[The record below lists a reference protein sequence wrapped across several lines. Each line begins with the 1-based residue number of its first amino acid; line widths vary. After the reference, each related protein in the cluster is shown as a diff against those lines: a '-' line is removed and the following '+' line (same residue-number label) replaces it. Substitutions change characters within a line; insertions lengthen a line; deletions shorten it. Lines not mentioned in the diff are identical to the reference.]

1 MAFDT
6 FEQIRAHILER
17 GYEDSTDTTGDFYS
31 LAADAII
38 EAWRDIA
45 TRWPILEW
53 RKSPV
58 GSFITTAQVTS
69 LTVTIA
75 AAGASAAGVLS
86 SAPTSSLLGRK
97 LKPTGK
103 EWYGIITAHNANETA
118 FTLDVAQEALAAGQ
132 ACTIYQDE
140 YTLNADL
147 GLFVDGLWY
156 PTSKFV
162 ALKSE
167 EYMRTSFPVPHAS
180 DIPEYFA
187 RIGQRTIR
195 LSSYPTSV
203 KRVEYPYSFVPDDPS
218 GTTTLALPSFW
229 RPALAVK
236 ALAIL
241 IGMKF
246 DRRENDTL
254 ARAERMIEACIAYE
268 KQRLHGLQTK
278 SPTGYRGAYGS

>member
-1 MAFDT
+1 MPLDT
-6 FEQIRAHILER
+6 FAQIQAHILER
-17 GYEDSTDTTGDFYS
+17 GYEDSTDLTGDFFTLS
-31 LAADAII
+31 SDAII

-58 GSFITTAQVTS
+58 GAFITVASITTTT
-69 LTVTIA
+69 LTIA
-75 AAGASAAGVLS
+75 AAGEAVAATLS
-86 SAPTSSLLGRK
+86 VAPATSIVGRK
-97 LKPTGK
+97 IKPTGK
-103 EWYGIITAHNANETA
+103 EWYAIVTAHTA
-118 FTLDVAQEALAAGQ
+118 GDTAVTLDVAQEAIAAGT
-132 ACTIYQDE
+132 ACTIYKDE

-167 EYMRTSFPVPHAS
+167 EYMRSAFPVPHAS

-203 KRVEYPYSFVPDDPS
+203 KRVEYLYSFVPDDPS
-218 GTTTLALPSFW
+218 GTTTLAIPTFW
-229 RPALAVK
+229 RPALAEL

-246 DRRENDTL
+246 DRRENDTM
-254 ARAERMIEACIAYE
+254 ARAERMIERCITYE
-268 KQRLHGLQTK
+268 KQRMSGLQTK
-278 SPTGYRGAYGS
+278 SPTGYRGAYGA